1 MKLPNIGS
9 LYGRIFA
16 IFWFTM
22 FLVTMAVLAL
32 PKLDPRLTK
41 DLPQRSYSENIL
53 LRDLLQQE
61 SMQGKSLKQAINAVE
76 KQSKRDKEDKA
87 KLFITDAEGTLLAW
101 SNRAGFSMRIL
112 RNFITLIE
120 NPEQPQQKLYGRTLL
135 SGPFPIQLTN
145 QTGFLYIGVKSDAP
159 PFFLLHL
166 LDNPWRFLL
175 AVMLVSTPFLLWLS
189 WALTQPARRLEAAAK
204 RVAQGNFETDEKLEK
219 GPSEFQQA
227 GASFNH
233 MVEAVNSMISR
244 QQRLLSDIS
253 HELRSP
259 LTRLKMAQG
268 LAVRKQ
274 GESTELSRIETESER
289 LETMI
294 SELLELSRMQVDSH
308 LNREEQPLSSL
319 WEALLVDSQFEAE
332 QNGKALSFSA
342 IPERT
347 VLCYP
352 QLLMSALENIV
363 RNAICYGHS
372 QIRINMQITGDKL
385 TIRVEDDGQGVPETE
400 LESIFRPFY
409 RVSTARDRRSGGT
422 GLGLAI
428 TESAVRQHNGSI
440 QASCSELGGLLVEV
454 SLPLVKA

>member
-22 FLVTMAVLAL
+22 FLVTVAVLAL

-41 DLPQRSYSENIL
+41 DLPQHSYKESIL

-61 SMQGKSLKQAINAVE
+61 ALEAKSLKHAINRVE
-76 KQSKRDKEDKA
+76 KQSNRGKEDKE
-87 KLFITDAEGTLLAW
+87 KLFITDTEGTLLAW
-101 SNRAGFSMRIL
+101 SNRAGFSMRMF
-112 RNFITLIE
+112 RNFVTLID
-120 NPEQPQQKLYGRTLL
+120 NPDQPQQKLYGRTLL
-135 SGPFPIQLTN
+135 SGPFPIQLTS
-145 QTGFLYIGVKSDAP
+145 QTGFLYIGVRSDAP

-166 LDNPWRFLL
+166 LDHPLRFLL
-175 AVMLVSTPFLLWLS
+175 AIMLVSTPFLLWLS

-204 RVAQGNFETDEKLEK
+204 RVAQGNFETDDKLEK

-274 GESTELSRIETESER
+274 GESAELSRIETESER

-308 LNREEQPLSSL
+308 LNREPQPLSSL
-319 WEALLVDSQFEAE
+319 WEGLLVDSQFEAE
-332 QNGKALSFSA
+332 QSGKILSFSA

-347 VLCYP
+347 LLCYP

-363 RNAICYGHS
+363 RNAISYGNS
-372 QIRINMQITGDKL
+372 QIRINMQATGDKL
-385 TIRVEDDGQGVPETE
+385 TIRVEDDGQGVPEAE

-409 RVSTARDRRSGGT
+409 RVSTARDRHSGGT

-440 QASCSELGGLLVEV
+440 RASRSELGGLLVEV